1 MKRIAQYAASLLL
14 MLLFAAPSLVAQNN
28 LPTVPYIEVR
38 GAATRKVT
46 PDELYLRITIK
57 ESDYKGKKSLAQ
69 AQHTMI
75 NVLRR
80 NGVNVDEQ
88 LTVQS
93 MGSSMKLKTFTSKIL
108 TRTEGVYILKLAD
121 VGTMQNVIAG
131 LEKEEISNI
140 ALVETKYSKKKQLES
155 ELGIEAVRQAKQRA
169 EELAGAIGQ
178 QIGKAIYINTWSMN
192 EVVSPRNY
200 KTMAAR
206 GVVMDEAAEAAP
218 AVKLS
223 VTENE
228 YSVDVNVRFELK

>member
-57 ESDYKGKKSLAQ
+57 ESDYKGKKSLAE
-69 AQHTMI
+69 AQQTMI